1 MNVLFL
7 RAEESSKGETKHGR
21 IKEKRQTDIEWLR
34 LNTRRNSLQVPILR
48 RVSAKMLGHF
58 VICYL
63 LLPFLGLPK
72 PVCGFAVPPFADV
85 WSRQRSVLAVRPV
98 TGEEDAVYVSSEDDN
113 VDDLAPSKVKAS
125 GVDNQTDLDID
136 SPPKAHPPR
145 NTLGDSGGRGGGRG
159 RGRGDG
165 RGRGRGRQG
174 RGRGRGRGG
183 GRGRGRGNTSDSP
196 ALRAAKE
203 INSEIVGAETPLEVL
218 NAFASRGG
226 AKGLAGGGVFNSVNF
241 STCLHRLA
249 RVASAFNPNGAA
261 AQAET
266 RRSILADPR
275 FALLFC
281 SAAEAIVGVDE
292 SISATASINIL
303 EEANVEDRVA
313 QLIKKDGGAM
323 RVQFKP
329 REISNVAWAISK
341 LHFSPPASVLPLI
354 RSSEYPSGDDDGV
367 QVMTK
372 EDIIL
377 DLVTTSLKVRSQVL
391 EVAKERSA
399 IADPVLKAK
408 VKSRWIPTLSQL
420 GAKVLDL
427 IAAFGPDLYDPP
439 SSSSSQSGSQE
450 VANALYSFATAGRAD
465 SPFFDVLAKRHFEVT
480 AEMMK
485 KNGQRARPQEY
496 SNSIYA
502 FATAGITSNRQRE
515 FVCYVASHF
524 EDPDF
529 VSQFKPQELSNTAWG
544 CVTLLSKRPN
554 GDNTVMEAND
564 GSTVSFA
571 EEEDAVLRILRI
583 VASALEERVEDF
595 KPQEIS
601 NSLWSWATCGF
612 GSVETQSHP
621 SNGYIFLKS
630 DRHEEDKAQVAHILD
645 IVSKSASQR
654 MNRFRTQEL
663 NNLAWSYA
671 RLGHRGEA
679 SNEIYRGIG
688 NEILRRSHQ
697 FDPQDI
703 GTCLWAMASMEF
715 FDDEVY
721 MVAASRLNRR
731 SAKLYKPQEMSNACW
746 ALGTAL
752 LKPKYLGAFDTTLVP
767 AGKRPSLD
775 DINDDPI
782 TECFFTATAEM
793 MRRPQQFKEQEIK
806 DVMWSLSRVGMRHPR
821 LFKMFAEYL
830 VGNGDSTEDRGRG
843 LRGFSSQGIANLAW
857 SYAKQAQLASSAEY
871 SRLKVGSQG
880 RQAVHETSCLDV
892 GELQINRLFSRV
904 AEEALHGP
912 GGLDRFSAQDLGETF
927 DVHRKILRDSA
938 HLFSTL
944 CSRC

>member
-1 MNVLFL
+1 MIPPQRPSLEKINWEMAVAGKG
-7 RAEESSKGETKHGR
+7 AEEEGAVMAGEEEEVDKVVVVAAVGVAAEEEAGVA
-21 IKEKRQTDIEWLR
+21 I
-34 LNTRRNSLQVPILR
+34 PILR
-48 RVSAKMLGHF
+48 HYEPQRKSIQKSLERR
-58 VICYL
+58 
-63 LLPFLGLPK
+63 LPRRSSMPSPQGVVRRDWPVAGCLIQSISPHAFTGLPGSRVLSIPTERRHRPK
-72 PVCGFAVPPFADV
+72 PAKVFLLIRDLHCSF
-85 WSRQRSVLAVRPV
+85 VL
-98 TGEEDAVYVSSEDDN
+98 
-113 VDDLAPSKVKAS
+113 
-125 GVDNQTDLDID
+125 
-136 SPPKAHPPR
+136 
-145 NTLGDSGGRGGGRG
+145 
-159 RGRGDG
+159 
-165 RGRGRGRQG
+165 
-174 RGRGRGRGG
+174 
-183 GRGRGRGNTSDSP
+183 
-196 ALRAAKE
+196 
-203 INSEIVGAETPLEVL
+203 
-218 NAFASRGG
+218 
-226 AKGLAGGGVFNSVNF
+226 
-241 STCLHRLA
+241 
-249 RVASAFNPNGAA
+249 
-261 AQAET
+261 
-266 RRSILADPR
+266 
-275 FALLFC
+275 
-281 SAAEAIVGVDE
+281 AAEAIVGVDE
-292 SISATASINIL
+292 SISATASMNIL
-303 EEANVEDRVA
+303 EEADVEVRVA

-329 REISNVAWAISK
+329 REISNVAWAIAK

-354 RSSEYPSGDDDGV
+354 RSSEYPSGGDDSV

-372 EDIIL
+372 EEIIL

-399 IADPVLKAK
+399 IADPALKAK

-427 IAAFGPDLYDPP
+427 ISAFGPDLYDSPA
-439 SSSSSQSGSQE
+439 SSSQSGSFSSQE

-480 AEMMK
+480 AEMK
-485 KNGQRARPQEY
+485 KNGRDARPQEY
-496 SNSIYA
+496 SNSIWA

-544 CVTLLSKRPN
+544 CVTLISKRSN
-554 GDNTVMEAND
+554 GDNTNTEAND

-583 VASALEERVEDF
+583 VASALEQRVEDF
-595 KPQEIS
+595 KPQEIA
-601 NSLWSWATCGF
+601 NSLWGFATVGF

-630 DRHEEDKAQVAHILD
+630 DRHEEDKAQVAHTLD
-645 IVSKSASQR
+645 IISTSASQR

-663 NNLAWSYA
+663 NNVAWSYA

-688 NEILRRSHQ
+688 NELLRRSHQ

-703 GTCLWAMASMEF
+703 GTTLWAMASMEF

-731 SAKLYKPQEMSNACW
+731 SAKLYKPQEMSNTCY
-746 ALGTAL
+746 ALAKANI
-752 LKPKYLGAFDTTLVP
+752 KPKYLGAFDTTLVP
-767 AGKRPSLD
+767 AAKRPSLD
-775 DINDDPI
+775 DISDDPI

-806 DVMWSLSRVGMRHPR
+806 DVMWGLSRVGMRHPR

-843 LRGFSSQGIANLAW
+843 LRGFSSQGLSNLAW

-912 GGLDRFSAQDLGETF
+912 GGLDRFSAQDLGETS
-927 DVHRKILRDSA
+927 VVNRRILQDSA
-938 HLFSTL
+938 CLFNML
-944 CSRC
+944 CLYS